1 MKTFIPPQLKG
12 NIKPRDISHI
22 RVSVNTHTRVLTN
35 THIRVLTNTLIRVLT
50 TGIQEI
56 RIGSVIRVYNIKKQ
70 YEKKGVFLFIT
81 YVGCS

>member
-22 RVSVNTHTRVLTN
+22 RVSVNTH
-35 THIRVLTNTLIRVLT
+35 IRVLTNTLIRVLT

-56 RIGSVIRVYNIKKQ
+56 RIGNVIRVYNIKKQ

>member
-1 MKTFIPPQLKG
+1 MRGEEKQMKTFIPPQLKG

-22 RVSVNTHTRVLTN
+22 RVSVNTH
-35 THIRVLTNTLIRVLT
+35 IRVLTNTLIRVLT

-56 RIGSVIRVYNIKKQ
+56 RIGNVIRVYNIKKQ
-70 YEKKGVFLFIT
+70 YEKKGVFLLIT